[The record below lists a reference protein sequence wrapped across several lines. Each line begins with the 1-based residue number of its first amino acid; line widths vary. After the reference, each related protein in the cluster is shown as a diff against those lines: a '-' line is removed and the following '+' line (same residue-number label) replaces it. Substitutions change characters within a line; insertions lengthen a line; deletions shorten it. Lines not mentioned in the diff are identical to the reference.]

1 MKNALHYLLILSSSF
16 IFSIAHSQEL
26 VYEQDHGVSFN
37 KGTIDSDAL
46 IAIIQKKQEELN
58 KFVLGRL
65 ITESWFSLTPG
76 DSSRLDNFT
85 TKYLVYETLNEL
97 TITAD
102 KSKFGKNT
110 LELMKEAS
118 MIFGIAVAVN
128 QEFDGSPTFTVDI
141 EKSKFKLDLLKDDI
155 LFNQTLDMV
164 LNICI
169 ENPEIRGYFP
179 LYGKLANPEDPNR
192 VWYEKDNRYWQQKD
206 SLNAEYES
214 AKTTVNSLL
223 SIIDEL
229 KSIRE
234 GIEKLKDG
242 TIDSVLTVS
251 NQLWYDLKNGK
262 TIDS

>member
-1 MKNALHYLLILSSSF
+1 MIKFAILFKTGTNEKCPTLFTNSQQF
-16 IFSIAHSQEL
+16 IYF
-26 VYEQDHGVSFN
+26 FN
-37 KGTIDSDAL
+37 RPFPGIGLRA
-46 IAIIQKKQEELN
+46 
-58 KFVLGRL
+58 G
-65 ITESWFSLTPG
+65 SWCLLTPG

-110 LELMKEAS
+110 LELMREAS

-169 ENPEIRGYFP
+169 ENPEI
-179 LYGKLANPEDPNR
+179 
-192 VWYEKDNRYWQQKD
+192 
-206 SLNAEYES
+206 
-214 AKTTVNSLL
+214 
-223 SIIDEL
+223 
-229 KSIRE
+229 
-234 GIEKLKDG
+234 
-242 TIDSVLTVS
+242 
-251 NQLWYDLKNGK
+251 
-262 TIDS
+262 